1 MLVDATCTT
10 ESIVWD
16 LKFGIECGSG
26 SRGRLRAPNTRQK
39 AVPPRRTPMKTRVIP
54 NSHSTR
60 RHQEQGWISMKSL
73 KNLCEPYKTPKNWQK
88 QKKQQK
94 QNRCITTNTEDDTT
108 ENEKRHQKITLYTYA
123 LNITM
128 AGTSRLSAAS
138 LKISAPAFTNVAT
151 EMNL

>member
-1 MLVDATCTT
+1 
-10 ESIVWD
+10 
-16 LKFGIECGSG
+16 
-26 SRGRLRAPNTRQK
+26 
-39 AVPPRRTPMKTRVIP
+39 
-54 NSHSTR
+54 
-60 RHQEQGWISMKSL
+60 MKSL